1 MTGMS
6 RKERL
11 RFWLDRT
18 SRQAR
23 AHLPELGLSGLV
35 TAGELVLL
43 LQDELRGKAIDAVVA
58 VLPASL
64 LIPLAIVAPV
74 VAGLGTHLTRRLRA
88 RETPPPLP
96 VGGQMSFPDRVEPLL
111 GRGDKVREVVDRSHD
126 SGVVVVQ
133 GGTGTGTSTLAVH
146 AAWELAPEES
156 RQRYVDVRG
165 PDRDRP
171 ETELSVAQR
180 VLRALGSQPGLIQEP
195 HDAAPLIKEALSG
208 RDRVLLLDNVSTWS
222 QVAWLPP
229 RVPDAH
235 IVIAGELAGELPQHI
250 KPVQVGP
257 LSAEDGEALLA
268 AQVRDDRVTGD
279 PLALRSLVEACV
291 RSPAEIV
298 KLGRWLARNPG
309 VTLAALVDDLSRLPV
324 DERLRFVLQ
333 RSMQGVDPAAKRL
346 FVLLAGLPVAE
357 VDHRAAAALLGVPSA
372 DDAIAELSGR
382 GLVENVRMTRVRVIG
397 AFHDSGSA
405 DDAAWRRLVEH
416 FAAQAE
422 AYASLLPDDP
432 GAGAWFAAEDRVLL
446 QVLAREQPVRKTARA
461 LGRIGAALE
470 AWFALEQRH
479 EDRLRAAAL
488 LAWAAW
494 ELGDERVR
502 AAAELRQAKALIT
515 LGNPEKA
522 RQHFNRA
529 AAAWGAV
536 EAWPPEL
543 HLTHATILLAS
554 GDEFTAVES
563 ALVRYG
569 QALAHGDT
577 AGHAIRLVNVAALLM
592 RRAQPLDGGEARRLY
607 ADARAVLFEALHQA
621 EQSADERTRAH
632 AHELLG
638 LAHWQLDHARDA
650 MKHWKESERLY
661 ERTADDIGRARCRVQ
676 RATAC
681 AAEAAALPDRAA
693 ALAGEAARLRREAAA
708 HPDRAAR
715 LEREAVAVLEEAS
728 ALPAQAV
735 ALERE
740 AVALLREAEPRL
752 PPEGLTTALAHLQ
765 LAALCRA
772 EAGQHRAAGLAAL
785 APWDGI
791 AEPRQ
796 VTEIRNRLQPP
807 EPHPPAPS

>member
-1 MTGMS
+1 MAFLVFHEALARMLGEPAADGAGVRPGAAPPDLVDRAAVAGRGGVAGVPAGGGGRGPGVRPGADGGAPGSMQPWVEPGGQFWWRHHSDLGTGPAAALAVLLSVLVGLLALPALAGLRRQVTWPEQRAVPHGRRSRRRLLMGPLAALWLLPFVVLVLTSLRAPEAAAVSGWWHIQADLRSYGDALADSGFTGALLTTLVRTVVVVALVLLAAVPAAYVLAQEHLVPRRAWRPVLLVAVALAALPPQAFAVPLQESLSRLVGSTLALVTVHAALVIPLAVLVLHRGFARVRAPVMARHRWALVHAVREGSPSVVLAGVLAFVLVWNDTLVGLLLNWLSGRPSAADPAGAESPLHEHGRDAGGPVGDRDRRAGGPGDRHQAPVVPRADGRGARMTGMS

-58 VLPASL
+58 VLPAPL

-156 RQRYVDVRG
+156 QQRYVDVRG

-298 KLGRWLARNPG
+298 KLGRWLERNPG
-309 VTLAALVDDLSRLPV
+309 VTLAALVDDLS
-324 DERLRFVLQ
+324 
-333 RSMQGVDPAAKRL
+333 
-346 FVLLAGLPVAE
+346 
-357 VDHRAAAALLGVPSA
+357 
-372 DDAIAELSGR
+372 
-382 GLVENVRMTRVRVIG
+382 
-397 AFHDSGSA
+397 
-405 DDAAWRRLVEH
+405 
-416 FAAQAE
+416 
-422 AYASLLPDDP
+422 
-432 GAGAWFAAEDRVLL
+432 
-446 QVLAREQPVRKTARA
+446 
-461 LGRIGAALE
+461 
-470 AWFALEQRH
+470 
-479 EDRLRAAAL
+479 
-488 LAWAAW
+488 
-494 ELGDERVR
+494 
-502 AAAELRQAKALIT
+502 
-515 LGNPEKA
+515 
-522 RQHFNRA
+522 
-529 AAAWGAV
+529 
-536 EAWPPEL
+536 
-543 HLTHATILLAS
+543 
-554 GDEFTAVES
+554 
-563 ALVRYG
+563 
-569 QALAHGDT
+569 
-577 AGHAIRLVNVAALLM
+577 
-592 RRAQPLDGGEARRLY
+592 
-607 ADARAVLFEALHQA
+607 
-621 EQSADERTRAH
+621 
-632 AHELLG
+632 
-638 LAHWQLDHARDA
+638 
-650 MKHWKESERLY
+650 
-661 ERTADDIGRARCRVQ
+661 
-676 RATAC
+676 
-681 AAEAAALPDRAA
+681 
-693 ALAGEAARLRREAAA
+693 
-708 HPDRAAR
+708 
-715 LEREAVAVLEEAS
+715 
-728 ALPAQAV
+728 
-735 ALERE
+735 
-740 AVALLREAEPRL
+740 
-752 PPEGLTTALAHLQ
+752 
-765 LAALCRA
+765 
-772 EAGQHRAAGLAAL
+772 
-785 APWDGI
+785 
-791 AEPRQ
+791 
-796 VTEIRNRLQPP
+796 
-807 EPHPPAPS
+807 

>member
-58 VLPASL
+58 VLPAPL

-88 RETPPPLP
+88 RETPPLP

-324 DERLRFVLQ
+324 DERLGFVLQ
-333 RSMQGVDPAAKRL
+333 RSMQGVGPAAKRL

-372 DDAIAELSGR
+372 DDAIAELAGR

-405 DDAAWRRLVEH
+405 DVAAWRRLVEH

-563 ALVRYG
+563 ALVQYG

-621 EQSADERTRAH
+621 EQSTDERTRAH

-693 ALAGEAARLRREAAA
+693 ALAGEA
-708 HPDRAAR
+708 
-715 LEREAVAVLEEAS
+715 
-728 ALPAQAV
+728 
-735 ALERE
+735 
-740 AVALLREAEPRL
+740 VALLREAEPRL

-765 LAALCRA
+765 LAGLCPG
-772 EAGQHRAAGLAAL
+772 EAAAHREAGLAAL

-796 VTEIRNRLQPP
+796 VTEIRDRLLQPP
-807 EPHPPAPS
+807 ETPENAPARWHDLREHQRAPET